1 MIIRNKPLFYFL
13 SCTWGIIMTL
23 IGAFVA
29 LGLLAT
35 GHKPKKHGH
44 CIYFEAGK
52 HWGGVELGLFF
63 LTDTSSSISTKNH
76 EHGHG
81 FQNAVLGPLF
91 PFLVA
96 IPSATRYWLREQ
108 NTRKGKT
115 TFSSI
120 LYAILMVVAISLA
133 VLAIC
138 TQPWVWVF
146 SIFIAAYS
154 TLLYIWLMH
163 IEIPKYDRGYVD
175 YDAIWFEG
183 EASKLGDEF
192 MATFDQK

>member
-1 MIIRNKPLFYFL
+1 
-13 SCTWGIIMTL
+13 MTA
-23 IGAFVA
+23 IGSVVA
-29 LGLLAT
+29 LALLIT
-35 GHKPKKHGH
+35 GHKPEMYGH
-44 CIYFEAGK
+44 CIHFKVGNN
-52 HWGGVELGLFF
+52 WGGLELGMFF
-63 LTDTSSSISTKNH
+63 LTDRTPSDSTKNH

-115 TFSSI
+115 IFSSI

-154 TLLYIWLMH
+154 TLLYIWLMR

-183 EASKLGDEF
+183 EATRLGNEYINKWD
-192 MATFDQK
+192 